1 MGLLTTKQA
10 AERLGISVPRIHQLI
25 NEGRLPAE
33 KIGRDYVIR
42 EEDLKLV
49 EERKVGRPAK
59 AIAETNVAANKK
71 KGSKK

>member
-1 MGLLTTKQA
+1 MQF
-10 AERLGISVPRIHQLI
+10 R
-25 NEGRLPAE
+25 EGRLPAL
-33 KIGRDYVIR
+33 KIGRGYVI
-42 EEDLKLV
+42 DKDNLKLV